1 MSNVVWINSARGYNR
16 NPRSPWEERSM
27 SADEFDPQI
36 ERLFGRAPQ
45 LPDAALFTAQVEQRL
60 QKGSRVRVFALG
72 LAGVIGG
79 VVAVRETMN
88 ANIGLGSGD
97 GVIAGDALGQGIRS
111 TSLSVQS
118 TVQGGLDQF
127 GLGSLELG
135 SMGGMQMFWI
145 AAGALIALA
154 AAGVMKLSQEM

>member
-27 SADEFDPQI
+27 SADEFDPEI

-45 LPDAALFTAQVEQRL
+45 MPDSALFTAQIEQRL
-60 QKGSRVRVFALG
+60 QKGSRVRVLALG
-72 LAGVIGG
+72 LAGVVGS
-79 VVAVRETMN
+79 VVAIRETMSVN
-88 ANIGLGSGD
+88 LGGGD
-97 GVIAGDALGQGIRS
+97 GVVAGDALGQGIRA

-127 GLGSLELG
+127 GLGNLELG

-145 AAGALIALA
+145 AAGALIAVA
-154 AAGVMKLSQEM
+154 AAGVMKLSQDM